1 MKENIITLKI
11 KYDVDK
17 EAHDFILKAIK
28 NYNNLLRFTY
38 NRVQEGIKNIGELTT
53 LQKNMNGIFLDSWF
67 KCSAIYNTKEYNH
80 QKVIFG
86 SKKLFLNRCQNKISA
101 EEFRIKRCVPLLSVG
116 DANTHSNRK
125 FRIINNSRIIFQPS
139 YYNKIVLDLKV
150 NKTYKKKLDSLRL
163 LQNTCQIP
171 ITYRLDGE
179 YVYISFDNTAI
190 QKSFYKTKKNRVIA
204 IDLNPNYLGYS
215 VIDWLNEN
223 DYKIIDTGVFS
234 LKAINDKQSLISES
248 SDSKTNKY
256 LTNKRNY
263 EIFKISHKLANIC
276 KIYHCEVFAIEALD
290 MRAQNLNKGR
300 VINRL
305 VNNQW
310 NRNKFISTLRKLIN
324 SSSTTLIEVKP
335 EYSSILGNLIY
346 RAENLPDMVL
356 SSIEIGRRGYEF
368 QNQYLLNNKERKK
381 NIILP
386 TLELVK
392 ERISQSLEELGLDP
406 QFESYNELFSVL
418 KNSKAKYRVLLEGL
432 SPPRVFSKFHE
443 KSKIVLY
450 KFI

>member
-11 KYDVDK
+11 KYSADK
-17 EAHDFILKAIK
+17 EAQNFILNAIK

-38 NRVQEGIKNIGELTT
+38 NRVQEGIENTKELTA
-53 LQKNMNGIFLDSWF
+53 LQNGMNGIFLDSWF
-67 KCSAIYNTKEYNH
+67 KHSAIYDVKEYN

-86 SKKLFLNRCQNKISA
+86 GKKLFLDRCQNKVSA
-101 EEFRIKRCVPLLSVG
+101 EEFKIKRLVPLYSVG
-116 DANTHSNRK
+116 EAEFKSNRK
-125 FRIINNSRIIFQPS
+125 FRIVDNSTIVFQS
-139 YYNKIVLDLKV
+139 NRYDKFILNLKV
-150 NKTYKKKLDSLRL
+150 NKTYKKKLDSLKL
-163 LQNTCQIP
+163 LQDTCQIP
-171 ITYRLDGE
+171 ITYRLDRE
-179 YVYISFDNTAI
+179 YIYISFDNIMI
-190 QKSFYKTKKNRVIA
+190 QKSFYKTRKNRVMA

-223 DYKIIDTGVFS
+223 EYKIVDTGVFS
-234 LKAINDKQSLISES
+234 LKEINDKQNSLGES
-248 SDSKTNKY
+248 SNSKANKH
-256 LTNKRNY
+256 LTNKRKY
-263 EIFKISHKLANIC
+263 EIFKIVHKLADIC
-276 KIYHCEVFAIEALD
+276 KVYRCEVFAIESLD
-290 MRAQNLNKGR
+290 IRSSNLNKGR
-300 VINRL
+300 RLNRL
-305 VNNQW
+305 INNQW
-310 NRNKFISTLRKLIN
+310 NRNKFISTIHKLVN

-335 EYSSILGNLIY
+335 EYSSVLGNLIY
-346 RAENLPDMVL
+346 RAEDLPDMVL

-418 KNSKAKYRVLLEGL
+418 KNSKCKYRVLLEDL
-432 SPPRVFSKFHE
+432 KPSRVCSKFHE
-443 KSKIVLY
+443 KNKVVLY